1 MARIVGVLASVA
13 CFCWLSLVAISAGR
27 AAEPA
32 AKSGLV
38 RVAVFEG
45 GGVSKGVENVL
56 KALGD
61 YSDLTVSRIKPEEI
75 RTSALEKFD
84 VVLFPGGSGSKQGQ
98 ALDEEGRKQ
107 VRRFVEQGGGYVGI
121 CAGSYLATC
130 DYTWSLHILDAKVVD
145 RQHWARG
152 TGDVELKVT
161 APGKTLLGLSSD
173 TSTIYY
179 HQGPLL
185 APAGDAKVP
194 DFDTLATFAGDIAKN
209 GAPKGVMPGTTA
221 IAAGSY
227 GQGRVLCFS
236 PHPEKTESL
245 RCLVHRAVVWANGP
259 VESKSAAE

>member
-1 MARIVGVLASVA
+1 MLRIFGAVA
-13 CFCWLSLVAISAGR
+13 AACCNWLIIGSAF

-32 AKSGLV
+32 TPAPVV

-56 KALGD
+56 KVLGEH
-61 YSDLTVSRIKPEEI
+61 SDLKVSRIKPEGI
-75 RTSALEKFD
+75 RSAELEKFD

-98 ALDEEGRKQ
+98 ALDEEGRQQ
-107 VRRFVEQGGGYVGI
+107 VRQFVEKGGGYVGI

-130 DYTWSLHILDAKVVD
+130 DYTWSLHILDAKVID

-161 APGKTLLGLSSD
+161 APGKTLLGLKSD
-173 TSTIYY
+173 APTIYY

-245 RCLVHRAVVWANGP
+245 RNLVHRAVVWAHGP
-259 VESKSAAE
+259 AEGKPAAE